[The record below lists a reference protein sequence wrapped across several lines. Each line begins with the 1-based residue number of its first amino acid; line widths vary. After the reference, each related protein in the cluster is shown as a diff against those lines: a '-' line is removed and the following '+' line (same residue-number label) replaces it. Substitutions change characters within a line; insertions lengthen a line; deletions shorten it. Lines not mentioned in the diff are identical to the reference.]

1 MEKYY
6 YNQDDYSADSRE
18 SVNGAW
24 LPLKN
29 THSSFDDGL
38 NFSDEYDNFL
48 TKKSRERGK
57 ERRELR
63 KSGVSRKDARKQALA
78 KIPRDKAKD
87 IAKKVAQG
95 VGKTILKGGL
105 SAPRGAYLS
114 LLVVNFRGF
123 AYKIMAIENGT
134 NRPLKQE
141 LKNKWESLGGNY
153 NKLIDSASKGASKK
167 PFFCGKNCKK
177 KLINADLT
185 KLPKPDDMKSSFVN
199 AIGGGERRR
208 KRDGSGICKCGKGVI
223 GYCGNTSCAECC
235 ANYEFVGDEF
245 LNVTGVDDSVI
256 VAYIGL
262 ASAITGALGTIV
274 AKGIESRSQKRE
286 IESAERIAQ
295 QENESLTQSEKDK
308 IALKEKELMMQGD
321 PTNLI
326 LTNPNL
332 TNEQRAIALKQL
344 DEAESTGTQRKAFK
358 YALYGGIALVVL
370 YLGSKLIK
378 SNK

>member
-57 ERRELR
+57 ERRDLR
-63 KSGVSRKDARKQALA
+63 KSGLSRKDARKQALA
-78 KIPRDKAKD
+78 KIPKDKAKD

-105 SAPRGAYLS
+105 LAPRGAFLS
-114 LLVVNFRGF
+114 LLALNFKGQ
-123 AYKIMAIENGT
+123 AYKIMAIENG
-134 NRPLKQE
+134 NDRSLKEQ
-141 LKNKWESLGGNY
+141 LKKKWEGLGGNY
-153 NKLIDSASKGASKK
+153 SKLIETAKKGDNKK
-167 PFFCGKNCKK
+167 PFFCGKKCKS
-177 KLINADLT
+177 KLLSVDV
-185 KLPKPDDMKSSFVN
+185 KSIQTPSDSNFVN

-208 KRDGSGICKCGKGVI
+208 KGDASGICKCRKGVI
-223 GYCGNTSCAECC
+223 GYCGNTNCAECC
-235 ANYEFVGDEF
+235 ANYEFIGDEF
-245 LNVTGVDDSVI
+245 LNVTGVDDAVI
-256 VAYIGL
+256 IAWIGL
-262 ASAITGALGTIV
+262 GSAVTGALGTIT
-274 AKGIESRSQKRE
+274 AKAIDSKSKKRE
-286 IESAERIAQ
+286 IENATKLAEQEQTNLTKAQ
-295 QENESLTQSEKDK
+295 EQE

-332 TNEQRAIALKQL
+332 TDEERAIALKQL
-344 DEAESTGTQRKAFK
+344 DKAESEGTQRKAFK